1 MEKGGAR
8 VGLIGNHM
16 VGTVENL
23 PGGSIIITTIDRIIN
38 ASRANSL
45 WPLGFG
51 TKCCA
56 IEMLMATGAAHQ
68 DISRFG
74 AEVVRNSTRQA
85 DLMVVAGTIVRKMT
99 PRVRLLYEQMAEP
112 RYVIAT
118 GSCAI
123 CGGPFQYN
131 SYHIVHGVDEIIPV
145 DVYVP
150 GCPPRPEAFFW
161 GLLALQR
168 LIKEGESIR
177 RPDIHKKP
185 ILAALPQGI
194 TLDEIQGEMRRLLE
208 EENVVDVVKMAKNK
222 VWRQRLGEW
231 IHKPSSKP

>member
-1 MEKGGAR
+1 
-8 VGLIGNHM
+8 M
-16 VGTVENL
+16 VDQIPGMVENF
-23 PGGSIIITTIDRIIN
+23 PGGSVLVTTIDRIIN
-38 ASRANSL
+38 TSRANSL

-56 IEMLMATGAAHQ
+56 IEMLMATGASHQ

-85 DLMVVAGTIVRKMT
+85 DLMVVAGAIVRKMA

-118 GSCAI
+118 GACAL

-177 RPDIHKKP
+177 HPDTRRKP
-185 ILAALPQGI
+185 VMAALPQGI
-194 TLDEIQGEMRRLLE
+194 TMDDIQGEMRRLLE
-208 EENVVDVVKMAKNK
+208 EQNVVNVAESAENK
-222 VWRQRLGEW
+222 VWTQRLKEW
-231 IHKPSSKP
+231 LHRPSSKP

>member
-1 MEKGGAR
+1 M
-8 VGLIGNHM
+8 I
-16 VGTVENL
+16 
-23 PGGSIIITTIDRIIN
+23 
-38 ASRANSL
+38 
-45 WPLGFG
+45 
-51 TKCCA
+51 
-56 IEMLMATGAAHQ
+56 
-68 DISRFG
+68 
-74 AEVVRNSTRQA
+74 
-85 DLMVVAGTIVRKMT
+85 VAGAIVRKMA

-118 GSCAI
+118 GACSI

-177 RPDIHKKP
+177 HPEVRRKP
-185 ILAALPQGI
+185 VMAQLPKGI
-194 TLDEIQGEMRRLLE
+194 TMEDIQGEMRRLLE
-208 EENVVDVVKMAKNK
+208 EQNVVNVTESAENK
-222 VWRQRLGEW
+222 IWTQRLREW
-231 IHKPSSKP
+231 TRRPSSKP